1 MTSPPVEPSAPLPAD
16 KRLASVPLFS
26 TLRHYR
32 RDWLKADA
40 MAGLSVAAIQIPTAI
55 AYANLAGFP
64 PLVGLYASI
73 LPLVAYA
80 LLGSSRQLIIGP
92 DSATC
97 AMIAAAL
104 APLAIAGTQHY
115 TDLSMLLA
123 IMVGLISILGGILRL
138 GFIADFLS
146 RPILIGFMNG
156 IALSIIVGQLGK
168 LSGIPLQARDPFPI
182 VLELAHRLAEVHW
195 PTLALGLLALGLLA
209 LVAFRLPRLPG
220 PLLVIACLSLLA
232 WLFGLDR
239 AGISVVGAVEGGLPT
254 LSIPNV
260 NLRDAQALLGEAIA
274 IALVS
279 FCSAMLP
286 ARSFAAKHRYMVYPN
301 QDMIALGTANVTAG
315 LSGGF
320 VISGADSRTAI
331 NDMVGGK
338 TSMVNLATALF
349 TALAVVLLDGGLAWI
364 PTAALGA
371 VLIVAALKM
380 IDLSTLRDLAR
391 ISPFEL
397 RISLLATLGVLTLGV
412 LPGIILAVL
421 LSLIKQLR
429 LVARPRDA
437 VLGEVPNG
445 SRLFN
450 VAHYPLARAP
460 QGVLVYRF
468 DASLLFFNSDY
479 FRERLRS
486 LVSHSAEPVR
496 AVVLDAQ
503 PITTLDITGT
513 LMLEDMHA
521 ELSDQNIL
529 FCIAGAHGQF
539 REMLERSGLAEKI
552 GDRQLF
558 ATSLDAV
565 THLRVDQRTAQES
578 DANQTP
584 APSHGW

>member
-1 MTSPPVEPSAPLPAD
+1 MTHPTKENVAPLLTEQ
-16 KRLASVPLFS
+16 RLASVPLFS
-26 TLRHYR
+26 TLRIYR
-32 RDWLKADA
+32 REWLKADA

-55 AYANLAGFP
+55 AYANLAGLP
-64 PLVGLYASI
+64 PLAGLYAAI

-80 LLGSSRQLIIGP
+80 LLGSSRQLIVGP

-104 APLAIAGTQHY
+104 APLAVAGTQHY
-115 TDLSMLLA
+115 NDMSMLLA
-123 IMVGLISILGGILRL
+123 IMVGLLSILGGIMRL

-146 RPILIGFMNG
+146 RPILLGFMNG
-156 IALSIIVGQLGK
+156 VALSIIVGQLGK
-168 LSGIPLQARDPFPI
+168 LSGISLDARDPFLVI
-182 VLELAHRLAEVHW
+182 LELSGRLADAHW
-195 PTLALGLLALGLLA
+195 PTLTLGLLALAL
-209 LVAFRLPRLPG
+209 LVAFSWRLPRLPG
-220 PLLVIACLSLLA
+220 PLLIIVLLSA
-232 WLFGLDR
+232 ATWLFGLDR
-239 AGISVVGAVEGGLPT
+239 AGIQVVGAVEGGLPT
-254 LSIPNV
+254 LSLPSV
-260 NLRDAQALLGEAIA
+260 GLRDAQAMFGEAVA

-286 ARSFAAKHRYMVYPN
+286 ARSFAAKNRYRIYPN
-301 QDMIALGTANVTAG
+301 QDLIALGTANVTSG

-338 TSMVNLATALF
+338 TSMVNLATAIF

-371 VLIVAALKM
+371 VLIIAALKM
-380 IDLSTLRDLAR
+380 VDIAAVRALAKV
-391 ISPFEL
+391 SPFEL
-397 RISLLATLGVLTLGV
+397 RVSLLATLGVLTLGV

-421 LSLIKQLR
+421 LSLVKQLR

-450 VAHYPLARAP
+450 VAHYPAASSP
-460 QGVLVYRF
+460 MGVLVYRF

-479 FRERLRS
+479 FRERLRV
-486 LVSHSAEPVR
+486 LISHSAQPIS

-503 PITTLDITGT
+503 PIATLDITGA
-513 LMLEDMHA
+513 LMLEEVQA
-521 ELSDQNIL
+521 ELADQGIV

-539 REMLERSGLAEKI
+539 RELLERSGLAEKI
-552 GDRQLF
+552 GARHLF
-558 ATSLDAV
+558 ATSLEAV
-565 THLRVDQRTAQES
+565 NSLRAEFSARAQAS
-578 DANQTP
+578 P
-584 APSHGW
+584 APDSL